1 MANHAKLYDD
11 AVAMAKK
18 PVKPPV
24 ERYEGKN
31 GEKTVPKAIG
41 RQTTAGMQQHIK
53 LAFSALHFSATTHR
67 RGLENNFQ
75 TKQCLMN
82 RNMKLC
88 ETKQKPG
95 NLKQ

>member
-11 AVAMAKK
+11 AVAVTKK

-41 RQTTAGMQQHIK
+41 RQTTTGMQRHIK
-53 LAFSALHFSATTHR
+53 LAFSALHFSA
-67 RGLENNFQ
+67 NYA
-75 TKQCLMN
+75 
-82 RNMKLC
+82 
-88 ETKQKPG
+88 QKG
-95 NLKQ
+95 VWKTIS

>member
-31 GEKTVPKAIG
+31 WEKTVPKAIG
-41 RQTTAGMQQHIK
+41 RQTTAGMQRHIK
-53 LAFSALHFSATTHR
+53 LAFSALHFSANYAQKAF
-67 RGLENNFQ
+67 ENNFL
-75 TKQCLMN
+75 TKQCFMN

-95 NLKQ
+95 DLKQ

>member
-41 RQTTAGMQQHIK
+41 RQTTAGM
-53 LAFSALHFSATTHR
+53 HFSANYAQKAF
-67 RGLENNFQ
+67 G
-75 TKQCLMN
+75 KQFPDKTMLYEQ
-82 RNMKLC
+82 KY
-88 ETKQKPG
+88 ET
-95 NLKQ
+95 L

>member
-11 AVAMAKK
+11 GVAMAKK
-18 PVKPPV
+18 PVKRPV

-31 GEKTVPKAIG
+31 VEKTVPKAID
-41 RQTTAGMQQHIK
+41 RQTTAGMHQHIK

-67 RGLENNFQ
+67 RRLENNFL
-75 TKQCLMN
+75 TKQCFMN

>member
-24 ERYEGKN
+24 ERYEGKDR
-31 GEKTVPKAIG
+31 EKTVPKAIG

-53 LAFSALHFSATTHR
+53 L
-67 RGLENNFQ
+67 GLENNFL
-75 TKQCLMN
+75 TKQCFMN

-95 NLKQ
+95 DLKQ